1 VKKAKVKAEVK
12 AKGEV
17 ENVKDKGMRLIA
29 SELGLNLD
37 LNLAL
42 GLNLDIRLPM
52 RLRHRRWD
60 ISNRAN
66 AFLQ

>member
-1 VKKAKVKAEVK
+1 MREAGRVEVRRAAKVE

-37 LNLAL
+37 LNLPL
-42 GLNLDIRLPM
+42 GLNLNLNLILPL
-52 RLRHRRWD
+52 RLR
-60 ISNRAN
+60 
-66 AFLQ
+66 LTGV